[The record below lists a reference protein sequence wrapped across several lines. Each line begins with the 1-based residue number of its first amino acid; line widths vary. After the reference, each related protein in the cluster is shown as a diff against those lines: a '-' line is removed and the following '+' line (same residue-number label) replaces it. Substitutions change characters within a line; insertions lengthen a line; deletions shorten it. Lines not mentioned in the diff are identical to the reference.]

1 MELLGGDSLG
11 GDGEEF
17 YDKVNASL
25 KKLKVVLVNI
35 ARIAN
40 AVPVSLYSRVTM

>member
-25 KKLKVVLVNI
+25 KKLKVVNI